1 LISVSFFFFLWKN
14 NNKNTLKVRK
24 SILIK
29 IIVEKLIMKCFK
41 NKIIYLIKLIIKC
54 FKIYIY
60 IYIYI
65 YLLSEMMENIN
76 FEIILLKLID
86 TFWYF

>member
-1 LISVSFFFFLWKN
+1 
-14 NNKNTLKVRK
+14 
-24 SILIK
+24 
-29 IIVEKLIMKCFK
+29 MKCFK

-86 TFWYF
+86 TF